1 MSPAK
6 NPLSGTD
13 VLTASQFT
21 PELCAH
27 LFEEARR
34 MREAVEEHGSLDRLS
49 SKVLMNLFY
58 EPSTRTSASFA
69 AAMLRLGGKVFPINE
84 IKSSSVTKGETLED
98 TVKTLEQYADVIVL
112 RHPEGGSAQRAA
124 DIADVPIINAGD
136 GTGEHPTQAL
146 LDLFT
151 IIEEKGGPDG
161 LTVTLLG
168 DLKYGRT
175 VHSLVRLLSQYDI
188 RLNLVSPKSLELP
201 KSVRDDLSVPV
212 TMHESLTAVLPDT
225 DVLYVTRVQR
235 ERFAKQAD
243 YDLVKGS
250 YVVSPESLAKAK
262 GDVAVMHPLP
272 RVDEID
278 ARMDTDPRAAYF
290 REVRN
295 GMYVRMALLALVLE

>member
-1 MSPAK
+1 M
-6 NPLSGTD
+6 NPLTGTD
-13 VLTASQFT
+13 VLTASQFG
-21 PELCAH
+21 PDLCSH
-27 LFEEARR
+27 LFAEARR
-34 MREAVEEHGSLDRLS
+34 MRKAVDEHGSLDRLG

-69 AAMLRLGGKVFPINE
+69 AAMLRLGGKVFPITE
-84 IKSSSVTKGETLED
+84 IRSSSVSKGETLED

-112 RHPEGGSAQRAA
+112 RHPEAGSAQRASQIA
-124 DIADVPIINAGD
+124 DIPIINAGD

-151 IIEEKGGPDG
+151 IIEEKGSADG
-161 LTVTLLG
+161 LTITLLG

-175 VHSLVRLLSQYDI
+175 VHSLARLLSQYDI
-188 RLNLVSPKSLELP
+188 RLNLVSPKSLGLP
-201 KSVRDDLSVPV
+201 QAVRDDLSVPIAA
-212 TMHESLTAVLPDT
+212 HESLAAVLPDT

-235 ERFAKQAD
+235 ERFARKAD
-243 YDLVKGS
+243 YDRAKGS
-250 YVVSPESLAKAK
+250 YVVSPESLTEAK
-262 GDVAVMHPLP
+262 DDLTVMHPLP

-295 GMYVRMALLALVLE
+295 GLYVRMALLALVLE